1 MLIEGL
7 AGRFMQRVAGNLV
20 ATLTGNTSLRVAQTE
35 GEGDEMTRA
44 GLRIHMSATGAT
56 GVAPVQ
62 AIPSTAAQWMIY
74 NPIGNTTTAFL
85 DVVGMVDLSGTMGS
99 GLCVYACICPPA
111 FLPSTV
117 PTISAAN
124 VKLMNANPASQKQ
137 SNLIVVSAQTLQNAA
152 VGNWAPIAFG
162 VAKDGVVAVPPVGFA
177 PAEQRDLRGKYC
189 VPPGCGLALACL
201 APTGTSPTYGPYAT
215 WREYIADM
223 E

>member
-7 AGRFMQRVAGNLV
+7 AQRFIQRSAGLS
-20 ATLTGNTSLRVAQTE
+20 ALILSSLGSLRMAQTE

-85 DVVGMVDLSGTMGS
+85 DVLGMIDLSGTMGS

-111 FLPSTV
+111 FMPSTV

-124 VKLMNANPASQKQ
+124 VKLMNANPVSQKQ

-177 PAEQRDLRGKYC
+177 PAEQRDIRGKYC
-189 VPPGCGLALACL
+189 IPPGCGLALACL
-201 APTGTSPTYGPYAT
+201 APTGTTPTYGPYAS
-215 WREYIADM
+215 WREYVADL

>member
-1 MLIEGL
+1 MLLEGL
-7 AGRFMQRVAGNLV
+7 AGRFVQRATGALV

-44 GLRIHMSATGAT
+44 GLRVHMSAVGAT

-62 AIPSTAAQWMIY
+62 AIPSVAAQWMIY

-85 DVVGMVDLSGTMGS
+85 DVLGMVDLSGTMGS
-99 GLCVYACICPPA
+99 GLVVYACICPPA
-111 FLPSTV
+111 FAPATV

-124 VKLMNANPASQKQ
+124 VKLMNANPTSQKT

-152 VGNWAPIAFG
+152 AGNWFPIAFG
-162 VAKDGVVAVPPVGFA
+162 VSKDGVVAVPAVGMG
-177 PAEQRDLRGKYC
+177 PAEQRDIRGKLC
-189 VPPGCGLALACL
+189 IPPGCSLALANL
-201 APTGTSPTYGPYAT
+201 APTGTTPTYAPYAS
-215 WREYIADM
+215 WREYVADM

>member
-7 AGRFMQRVAGNLV
+7 AQRFIQRSAGLS
-20 ATLTGNTSLRVAQTE
+20 ALILSSLGSLRMAQTE

-85 DVVGMVDLSGTMGS
+85 DVLGMIDLSGTMGS

-111 FLPSTV
+111 FMPSTV

-124 VKLMNANPASQKQ
+124 VKLMNANPVSQR
-137 SNLIVVSAQTLQNAA
+137 VV
-152 VGNWAPIAFG
+152 
-162 VAKDGVVAVPPVGFA
+162 
-177 PAEQRDLRGKYC
+177 C
-189 VPPGCGLALACL
+189 VRSG
-201 APTGTSPTYGPYAT
+201 
-215 WREYIADM
+215 
-223 E
+223 

>member
-7 AGRFMQRVAGNLV
+7 AQRFIQRSAGLS
-20 ATLTGNTSLRVAQTE
+20 ALILSSLGSLRVAQTE

-85 DVVGMVDLSGTMGS
+85 DVLGMVDLSGTMGS
-99 GLCVYACICPPA
+99 GLVVYACICPPA
-111 FLPSTV
+111 FAPSTV
-117 PTISAAN
+117 PTVSAAN
-124 VKLMNANPASQKQ
+124 VKLMNANPVSQKA

-152 VGNWAPIAFG
+152 AGNWVPIAFG
-162 VAKDGVVAVPPVGFA
+162 VAKDGVVAVPPVGMG
-177 PAEQRDLRGKYC
+177 PAEQRDIRGKYC
-189 VPPGCGLALACL
+189 IPPGCSLALACL
-201 APTGTSPTYGPYAT
+201 APTGTSPTYAPYAS
-215 WREYIADM
+215 WREYVADI

>member
-7 AGRFMQRVAGNLV
+7 AQRFIQRSAGLS
-20 ATLTGNTSLRVAQTE
+20 ALILSSLGSLRMAQTE

-85 DVVGMVDLSGTMGS
+85 DVLGMIDLSGTMGS

-111 FLPSTV
+111 FMPSTV

-124 VKLMNANPASQKQ
+124 VKLMNANPVSQKQ

-152 VGNWAPIAFG
+152 VGNWFPIG
-162 VAKDGVVAVPPVGFA
+162 VGLAKDGVVAVPPVGFGVT
-177 PAEQRDLRGKYC
+177 QQMDIRGKIC
-189 VPPGCGLALACL
+189 IPPLCGLALAVL
-201 APTGTSPTYGPYAT
+201 APTGTSPTYAPVIS
-215 WREYIADM
+215 WHEYLADL

>member
-1 MLIEGL
+1 MLIQGL

-20 ATLTGNTSLRVAQTE
+20 ATLTGNKSLRVAQTE

-162 VAKDGVVAVPPVGFA
+162 VAKDGVVAVPPV
-177 PAEQRDLRGKYC
+177 
-189 VPPGCGLALACL
+189 
-201 APTGTSPTYGPYAT
+201 
-215 WREYIADM
+215 
-223 E
+223 